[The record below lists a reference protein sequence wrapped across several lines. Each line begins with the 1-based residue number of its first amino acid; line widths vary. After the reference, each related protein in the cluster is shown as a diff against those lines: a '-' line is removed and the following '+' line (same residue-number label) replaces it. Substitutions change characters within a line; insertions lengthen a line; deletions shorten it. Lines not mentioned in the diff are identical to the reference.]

1 MEPWIL
7 SRRKGDIT
15 SIQGLPHIDSRNQE
29 SHELPFSHSGT
40 PFSRSASFLL
50 RKICIKPEWRGY
62 LRPPGKAKANTSAW
76 REHDVSSPSV
86 GRRLSTL
93 AQEPRHHLDSSTT
106 RTSPSTRCRN
116 LLLHGTIFLSDCA
129 VDQFSASSNTRKN
142 E

>member
-7 SRRKGDIT
+7 RRRKGDIT

-40 PFSRSASFLL
+40 PSSHSASILP
-50 RKICIKPEWRGY
+50 RKICIRPEWRGY
-62 LRPPGKAKANTSAW
+62 LHPPGKAKANTSAW

-93 AQEPRHHLDSSTT
+93 AQAPRLHLDSSTT

-129 VDQFSASSNTRKN
+129 VDQFSASANTGKN